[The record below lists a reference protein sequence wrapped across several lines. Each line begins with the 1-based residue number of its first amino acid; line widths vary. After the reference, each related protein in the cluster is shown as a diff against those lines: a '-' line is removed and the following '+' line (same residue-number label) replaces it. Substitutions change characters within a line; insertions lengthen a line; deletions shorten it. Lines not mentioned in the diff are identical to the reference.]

1 MKKRSITRKLIMAV
15 TAAATAAITLG
26 TSTYAWFS
34 RNSNVWVE
42 ETNFQIES
50 YDGLLISLDGV
61 NFSQDVSADDLMKYV
76 TGKTDTEEAREAYKE
91 LRFNGNTIKSN
102 QDGTISRD
110 DTSNEI
116 QFVHDAVNYEENKYS
131 NLIKIYNQSTNDL
144 IARVTLD
151 TKDNLISN
159 VKAYDANNNELVV
172 DDTNA
177 LTKEYII
184 KNDSEEVIARITN
197 LEANGTIKE
206 TYSIKNATEESY
218 KGILT
223 YHDEGYSH
231 YEEESTPNLDYL
243 KFDLTFRISTGETNV
258 DNRPDLKLKFSD
270 QTFVKSTEEEVELTN
285 SLSTKTQDYHTGD
298 KVKVSLANAIRI
310 GIDSKL
316 AFNNF
321 EITNEFDL
329 GSVAIEGSNDLDH
342 DKNHNA
348 MYTYYNSINTKYPFK
363 EAAEDG
369 DRFITN
375 SSFEDVELG
384 VFEFDTDTKKYKDLN
399 VTVYIWL
406 EGWDAD
412 FVYGAST
419 DARNVSVRLDFKYE
433 E

>member
-50 YDGLLISLDGV
+50 YDGLLISLDGE

-116 QFVHDAVNYEENKYS
+116 KFVHDAVNYEENKYS

-184 KNDSEEVIARITN
+184 KNDSVEVIARINN
-197 LEANGTIKE
+197 L
-206 TYSIKNATEESY
+206 
-218 KGILT
+218 
-223 YHDEGYSH
+223 
-231 YEEESTPNLDYL
+231 
-243 KFDLTFRISTGETNV
+243 
-258 DNRPDLKLKFSD
+258 
-270 QTFVKSTEEEVELTN
+270 
-285 SLSTKTQDYHTGD
+285 
-298 KVKVSLANAIRI
+298 
-310 GIDSKL
+310 
-316 AFNNF
+316 
-321 EITNEFDL
+321 
-329 GSVAIEGSNDLDH
+329 
-342 DKNHNA
+342 
-348 MYTYYNSINTKYPFK
+348 
-363 EAAEDG
+363 
-369 DRFITN
+369 
-375 SSFEDVELG
+375 
-384 VFEFDTDTKKYKDLN
+384 
-399 VTVYIWL
+399 
-406 EGWDAD
+406 
-412 FVYGAST
+412 
-419 DARNVSVRLDFKYE
+419 
-433 E
+433 